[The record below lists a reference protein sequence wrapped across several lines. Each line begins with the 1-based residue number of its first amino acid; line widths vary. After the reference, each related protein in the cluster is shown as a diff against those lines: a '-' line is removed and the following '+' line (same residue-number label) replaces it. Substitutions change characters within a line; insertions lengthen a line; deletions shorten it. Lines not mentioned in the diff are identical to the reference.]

1 MSFYTVMHTLLKNS
15 TKLGLFPSLTLSSCP
30 TFFLKH
36 WRIQPR
42 SLTAPSIQHVLCL
55 LKRWLHIKALLNTGL
70 CCFIMLCHHSLVVA
84 GFPTGRP
91 VAGEGGQVQSRASW
105 AEGDTC
111 GGWLCWGSRFPGCSE
126 QLDVEGCV
134 SSRGVV

>member
-70 CCFIMLCHHSLVVA
+70 CCFIMLCTQFGGGGVPHRQTH
-84 GFPTGRP
+84 
-91 VAGEGGQVQSRASW
+91 AGEGGQVQSRASW
-105 AEGDTC
+105 AEGDAC
-111 GGWLCWGSRFPGCSE
+111 GGWLCWGSRFPGWSE

>member
-1 MSFYTVMHTLLKNS
+1 MSFYTLMHTLLKNS
-15 TKLGLFPSLTLSSCP
+15 TKLGLFPSLTLSSRP

-70 CCFIMLCHHSLVVA
+70 CCFMMSCSQFGGGGVPHHGSAGGAGAEQSSL
-84 GFPTGRP
+84 GR
-91 VAGEGGQVQSRASW
+91 G
-105 AEGDTC
+105 
-111 GGWLCWGSRFPGCSE
+111 
-126 QLDVEGCV
+126 GCV
-134 SSRGVV
+134 RWVAALGLPLPGLEQAAWC